1 MNCNSMVKCIWP
13 KTIPT
18 VVVLKKVSMCVVL
31 FEGFLCRLQEC

>member
-18 VVVLKKVSMCVVL
+18 VALKKVSMCVLL